1 MVQLVTTLIAAVVY
15 LFIFNWRFGI
25 ASLIPLALAFVN
37 MSKML
42 GKDLAQSMK
51 QYMDALEEM
60 SNEAV
65 EYIRGIPV
73 VKTFQQTVFSFE
85 RFHKSIKNYE
95 KFSVGYTNKL
105 RRPMTG
111 FTAFVNSIFIFLIG
125 SMMILVLNG
134 FNVSS
139 LLPDFMFYVIFT
151 PILAVTTNKIMF
163 ASENTMLAEDALN
176 RIESITKKEIVK
188 YPQTSQKL
196 SNYNIKFNNVS
207 FTYPDT
213 DVEVLHNINL
223 DIKSGTTV
231 AFVGKSGGGKQL

>member
-1 MVQLVTTLIAAVVY
+1 MVQLVTTLIAAVVC

-95 KFSVGYTNKL
+95 K
-105 RRPMTG
+105 
-111 FTAFVNSIFIFLIG
+111 
-125 SMMILVLNG
+125 
-134 FNVSS
+134 
-139 LLPDFMFYVIFT
+139 
-151 PILAVTTNKIMF
+151 
-163 ASENTMLAEDALN
+163 
-176 RIESITKKEIVK
+176 
-188 YPQTSQKL
+188 
-196 SNYNIKFNNVS
+196 
-207 FTYPDT
+207 
-213 DVEVLHNINL
+213 
-223 DIKSGTTV
+223 
-231 AFVGKSGGGKQL
+231 

>member
-1 MVQLVTTLIAAVVY
+1 
-15 LFIFNWRFGI
+15 
-25 ASLIPLALAFVN
+25 
-37 MSKML
+37 ML

-151 PILAVTTNKIMF
+151 QYLQLQLIKLCLQVKIQCWQK
-163 ASENTMLAEDALN
+163 ML
-176 RIESITKKEIVK
+176 
-188 YPQTSQKL
+188 
-196 SNYNIKFNNVS
+196 
-207 FTYPDT
+207 
-213 DVEVLHNINL
+213 
-223 DIKSGTTV
+223 
-231 AFVGKSGGGKQL
+231 

>member
-1 MVQLVTTLIAAVVY
+1 MI
-15 LFIFNWRFGI
+15 
-25 ASLIPLALAFVN
+25 
-37 MSKML
+37 
-42 GKDLAQSMK
+42 
-51 QYMDALEEM
+51 
-60 SNEAV
+60 
-65 EYIRGIPV
+65 
-73 VKTFQQTVFSFE
+73 
-85 RFHKSIKNYE
+85 
-95 KFSVGYTNKL
+95 
-105 RRPMTG
+105 
-111 FTAFVNSIFIFLIG
+111 
-125 SMMILVLNG
+125 ILVLNG

-223 DIKSGTTV
+223 DIKSGLYAKMWSEYRQSIDWKV
-231 AFVGKSGGGKQL
+231 VEFVCC